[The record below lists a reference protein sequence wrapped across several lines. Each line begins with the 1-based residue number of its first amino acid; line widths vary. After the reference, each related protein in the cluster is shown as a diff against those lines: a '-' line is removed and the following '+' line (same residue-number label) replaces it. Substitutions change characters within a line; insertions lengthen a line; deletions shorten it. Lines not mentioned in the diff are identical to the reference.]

1 MLLLHQYDVPMGALL
16 DRLYYFILKLPE
28 LRRFRE
34 LVPLRLLGRDPVR
47 GAVPALYLVC
57 NSPSFSE
64 MVGLV
69 L

>member
-47 GAVPALYLVC
+47 GAVPELYLVC